1 MVPSRILLLISSF
14 FFLSTGC
21 RTPDPLDTS
30 IPEGFLLDRGRG
42 DFSVRG
48 LANENNLN
56 VFYTIPD
63 FGELESMPV
72 LIVIH
77 GADRN
82 APAYREAW
90 VEEARN
96 RGCLVFVPEFT
107 ASDFPNSPAFQQGG
121 ILNTSGNPAPI
132 EDRTTAIIE
141 PLFDSIQ
148 SQLGY
153 PVSQYDLWGHSAGAQ
168 FVHRTVMFE
177 GGQTRVHRAI
187 AANAGW
193 YTVPDDNVAFPYG
206 MANSGL
212 TTGELGAA
220 MSVDL
225 TVHLGELDNEFSATA
240 WQGAYA
246 QGDSRIERGHHFF
259 DRASQSASENG
270 HNLEWNLSVVAG
282 VGHNHVK
289 MAQAAAE
296 LLYP

>member
-1 MVPSRILLLISSF
+1 MMPFRILAPLSAVILLSA
-14 FFLSTGC
+14 GC
-21 RTPDPLDTS
+21 RTPTPLDTS
-30 IPEGFLLDRGRG
+30 TPEGFLLNRGRG
-42 DFSVRG
+42 DFTVPG
-48 LANENNLN
+48 LADGTDMK
-56 VFYTIPD
+56 VFYAIPE

-77 GADRN
+77 GAERN
-82 APAYREAW
+82 APAYRESW

-107 ASDFPNSPAFQQGG
+107 ASEFPNSPHFQQGG
-121 ILNTSGNPAPI
+121 ILNTSGNPAPV

-141 PLFDSIQ
+141 PLFDSIR

-168 FVHRTVMFE
+168 LVHRTVIFE
-177 GGQTRVHRAI
+177 GAQARIHRAV

-193 YTVPDDNVAFPYG
+193 YTVTDDNVAFPYG

-212 TTGELGAA
+212 TTGELGGVMA
-220 MSVDL
+220 VNL

-246 QGDSRIERGHHFF
+246 QGDSRIERGQYFF
-259 DRASQSASENG
+259 DRAAQSASG
-270 HNLEWNLSVVAG
+270 HGQSFQWNLAVAAG
-282 VGHNHVK
+282 VGHNQVQ
-289 MAQAAAE
+289 MAHAAAE